1 MSLVDDYL
9 ESRPHKKRAK
19 NTLYVTDLTKPCLR
33 ASMLDILH
41 PKKYPVETLKIFES
55 GNMIEDWWVQKV
67 LRNRVDVEVL
77 GDQVQAYHKVGKW
90 IIHGRVDALCL
101 HIGDGIRIHEVKSIK
116 NASYVR
122 GGGAKPEHIKQ
133 IQFYLNALGVEFGFI
148 DYLCKDTM
156 LNGGEAPVDVSFQV
170 TRNPFMF
177 SELLQ
182 HAQNL
187 GDAVESG
194 EAVCT
199 PGWLCGYCQHAET
212 CDKGEVQ

>member
-9 ESRPHKKRAK
+9 ESRPSKKRAK
-19 NTLYVTDLTKPCLR
+19 NMLYVTDLTKPCLR

-41 PKKYPVETLKIFES
+41 PKPYPVETLKIFES

-67 LRNRVDVEVL
+67 LKNRIGIEVL

-101 HIGDGIRIHEVKSIK
+101 HIGEGIRVHEVKSIK

-122 GGGAKPEHIKQ
+122 NNGAKPEHIKQ
-133 IQFYLNALGVEFGFI
+133 IQFYLNALGVEFGSV
-148 DYLCKDTM
+148 DYLCKHTM
-156 LNGGEAPVDVSFQV
+156 LNGGSDPVDVSFPV

-194 EAVCT
+194 EADCT

-212 CDKGEVQ
+212 CDKGEEQ